1 MRFISILTL
10 IFIVLK
16 LTNNIYWSWLWVLS
30 PLCISALLFIILFSV
45 IMSARIKK
53 ENDNTKL

>member
-45 IMSARIKK
+45 IMSVRIKK
-53 ENDNTKL
+53 GK